1 MNSRGFFFPYEMKET
16 KKYYFVEYKGKA
28 GQTLYKNQDGKRV
41 SKANV
46 QSGKRKVYELVQN
59 TIPYTNLEKGDL
71 LDRRKKKAKKQK
83 EPIKAETLEILSVLI
98 QKEISQAINE
108 NFEIYSKV
116 QGVTYKHESEES
128 KVNLLLFN
136 YDLQGQFYKTFD
148 ELIDSPFFFLSV
160 ELALRNKIELFDWDS
175 IELNPEIEVSDEIEE
190 ALENFKELIE
200 ALKNKYF

>member
-1 MNSRGFFFPYEMKET
+1 MKET
-16 KKYYFVEYKGKA
+16 KKYYFVEYKGKK

-46 QSGKRKVYELVQN
+46 ISGKRKIYQLVQN
-59 TIPYTNLEKGDL
+59 TIPYTNLQKGDL
-71 LDRRKKKAKKQK
+71 LDRRKQKAKKQK

-116 QGVTYKHESEES
+116 QGNTYKHETEES

-136 YDLQGQFYKTFD
+136 YDLQQQFYKTFD
-148 ELIDSPFFFLSV
+148 DLIDSPFFFLSV
-160 ELALRNKIELFDWDS
+160 ELALKQKIELFDWDS
-175 IELNPEIEVSDEIEE
+175 IELNPETEISDEIEE
-190 ALENFKELIE
+190 ALEEFKNLIE
-200 ALKNKYF
+200 TLKNKYF

>member
-1 MNSRGFFFPYEMKET
+1 MKET
-16 KKYYFVEYKGKA
+16 KKYYFVEYKGKK

-46 QSGKRKVYELVQN
+46 KKGKRKVYILIQN
-59 TIPYTNLEKGDL
+59 TIPYTNLQKGDL
-71 LDRRKKKAKKQK
+71 LDRQKKKAKKQSK
-83 EPIKAETLEILSVLI
+83 PIKAETLEILSVLI

-136 YDLQGQFYKTFD
+136 YDLQGQFYKTFN
-148 ELIDSPFFFLSV
+148 ELVDSPFFFLSV

-175 IELNPEIEVSDEIEE
+175 IELNPEIEVSDEIQE
-190 ALENFKELIE
+190 ALETFKELIE

>member
-1 MNSRGFFFPYEMKET
+1 MKET
-16 KKYYFVEYKGKA
+16 KKYYFVQYKGKK

-46 QSGKRKVYELVQN
+46 QSGKRKIYELVQN
-59 TIPYTNLEKGDL
+59 TIPYTNLQKGDL
-71 LDRRKKKAKKQK
+71 LDRQKKKAKKQSK
-83 EPIKAETLEILSVLI
+83 PVKAETLEILSVLI

-116 QGVTYKHESEES
+116 QGVTYKHESDDS

-136 YDLQGQFYKTFD
+136 YDLQGQFYKTFN
-148 ELIDSPFFFLSV
+148 ELVDSPFFFLSV

-175 IELNPEIEVSDEIEE
+175 IELNPEIEVSDEIQE
-190 ALENFKELIE
+190 ALETFKELIE